1 MNIQLQI
8 HANNQCCYIERA
20 HLSVQP
26 ANDDKISI
34 VIEGSDNIVTLP
46 LDAATALE
54 LADAL
59 EQQVQKMG
67 GVL

>member
-1 MNIQLQI
+1 MHIQLKI
-8 HANNQCCYIERA
+8 RNNQCCYSERA

-26 ANDDKISI
+26 DNESCISI

-46 LDAATALE
+46 LTPTLAIE

-59 EQQVQKMG
+59 ETQVQKMG

>member
-1 MNIQLQI
+1 MQIQLKI
-8 HANNQCCYIERA
+8 RSTNQCCYIESA
-20 HLSVQP
+20 HMSVQP
-26 ANDDKISI
+26 DNDNKITL

-46 LDAATALE
+46 LSPAIAIE

-59 EQQVQKMG
+59 ETQVQKMG

>member
-1 MNIQLQI
+1 MQIKLNIRS
-8 HANNQCCYIERA
+8 NNQCCYIERA
-20 HLSVQP
+20 HVSVQP
-26 ANDDKISI
+26 ANDNKISI

-46 LDAATALE
+46 LDPAVALE